1 VGGVAERAVLIAS
14 AALLYLAL
22 YALAIAQPQH
32 GDVLTA
38 RRLAV
43 ARRLQARSA
52 GWLLLAVS
60 LMLALFTR
68 EPVNAALWWIGAL
81 PALGLPLV
89 LARSYRPALAR
100 VGVKLALAAVAGG
113 LIRAAI

>member
-1 VGGVAERAVLIAS
+1 VAERAVLIAS
-14 AALLYLAL
+14 AGLLYLAL
-22 YALAIAQPQH
+22 YALAVAQPQH

-43 ARRLQARSA
+43 ARRQQARFA
-52 GWLLLAVS
+52 GWLLLAAS
-60 LMLALFTR
+60 LLLALLTR

-100 VGVKLALAAVAGG
+100 TGVRV
-113 LIRAAI
+113 AAIAAACGLVSAVI